1 MCYIILYIITNSSYD
16 MLLTDFII
24 ILTSAQRNKY
34 DNYIHLLLV
43 MILNQLPLVL
53 YYINYVSEDLICS
66 KLLSIVYTLT
76 TFLILQEMEDINYS
90 TIW

>member
-1 MCYIILYIITNSSYD
+1 MCHNILYIISNSSND
-16 MLLTDFII
+16 IILTDFII
-24 ILTSAQRNKY
+24 ILTSVQRNKY
-34 DNYIHLLLV
+34 GNYIHLLLV

-53 YYINYVSEDLICS
+53 YYINYVSEDSICS

-76 TFLILQEMEDINYS
+76 AFLILQEMEDVNYS